1 MSHPTAGQ
9 RVRLWRSLPPEDGL
23 RAGALGVVVCLNP
36 NTYGVLFDGDSIS
49 GDVRLGTTING
60 IYYSILDLCG
70 LVSIDTI

>member
-23 RAGALGVVVCLNP
+23 RAGALGVVVYLNP

-49 GDVRLGTTING
+49 GDVRIGTTING
-60 IYYSILDLCG
+60 VDYSMLDLCVIVCI
-70 LVSIDTI
+70 VSQ